1 MALYSFK
8 GAYPTQLPNRLKFD
22 GGFTKTDRST
32 FTAEDI
38 AGAGWIAVEDPP
50 VAHYPNKLEWIN
62 STWVVRPPNEA
73 ETAFRWQAIRDE
85 CEKRLFDTDY
95 KVIKAVETGEPLDPV
110 IVQYRQELRD
120 LYNNVNNV
128 DPWAV
133 TLPILNTVDPEG
145 PIPED
150 SL

>member
-8 GAYPTQLPNRLKFD
+8 GAYPTQLPNRTKLRD
-22 GGFTKTDRST
+22 GFTKTARST

-38 AGAGWIAVEDPP
+38 AEAGWIAVEDPP
-50 VAHYPNKLEWIN
+50 IADYPNKLEWNN
-62 STWVVRPPNEA
+62 SAWAVRPPNEA
-73 ETAFRWQAIRDE
+73 ETAFRWQAVRDE

-110 IVQYRQELRD
+110 IAQYRQELRD
-120 LYNNVNNV
+120 LYNNVNDV

-133 TLPILNTVDPEG
+133 QYPVPQYSVDEENSSEP
-145 PIPED
+145 
-150 SL
+150 L